1 MKSYLKLFDFE
12 LRRVMPLFLGGL
24 GLFALMQFAVVFIYT
39 QTTLNEYNA
48 HLASGRTAAEFLM
61 ENGPISISLFLFSP
75 LYVGPLIFL
84 FGALFCYA
92 LLIWYKEW
100 YGSHPFIHRLL
111 MLPNSR
117 MHVYFAKLSA
127 IAFMAIV
134 VYAFQLCLYP
144 LQDLFL
150 SLRLPNDILET
161 GNLNATLDF
170 VFIHVFNTENY
181 FMDLFIMFGCG
192 LFALTTIF
200 TMVLIERSFR
210 LIGIAFALSYG
221 GVVLCAATVPLG
233 MLSGQI
239 YDSER
244 FFVGIAL
251 VTLLIAINLL
261 LSRRLIAK
269 YVTV

>member
-48 HLASGRTAAEFLM
+48 YLASGRTAAEFLM

-111 MLPNSR
+111 MLPNGR

-150 SLRLPNDILET
+150 SLRLPNEILET

-210 LIGIAFALSYG
+210 LMGLPLRFLMGESSYVRRPSLSECCQG
-221 GVVLCAATVPLG
+221 KFMIRSVSLWGL
-233 MLSGQI
+233 
-239 YDSER
+239 R
-244 FFVGIAL
+244 
-251 VTLLIAINLL
+251 
-261 LSRRLIAK
+261 
-269 YVTV
+269 